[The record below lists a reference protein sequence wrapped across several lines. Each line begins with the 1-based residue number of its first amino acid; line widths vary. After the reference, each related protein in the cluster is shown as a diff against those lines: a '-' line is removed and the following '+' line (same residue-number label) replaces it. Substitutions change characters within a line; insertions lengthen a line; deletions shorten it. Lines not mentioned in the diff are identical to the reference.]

1 MIYIGYILTSDAGE
15 RVYNMYMHSLRK
27 MQLPKSKP
35 GDASPLGLSW
45 NDLNKL
51 VIQVMG
57 ALSAV
62 SGFLIMLGNTTLAGM
77 LFTVVVAFMAATK
90 DNHWIV
96 SDVAAIKREKNA
108 RLEGIIRDV
117 SLVGV
122 CLMFIGGFAAD
133 AKMGDKFKPA
143 AVKEEEDSE

>member
-143 AVKEEEDSE
+143 AVEKEEDSE

>member
-143 AVKEEEDSE
+143 AVEKKAESE